1 MNIKKYELSFKT
13 INTINSIQGPNI
25 SYENM
30 SFFKENDKNKTL
42 LIYDGGGFGDKIMFS
57 RFIPKLCNSFKDNK
71 IIFFVSDKL
80 VWFFNKVFKNIH
92 NLRLV
97 HESTPIFIGKYDY
110 HCSLLS
116 LLKHFNITYDKL
128 YTVNIQ

>member
-1 MNIKKYELSFKT
+1 MSFKT

-71 IIFFVSDKL
+71 IIFL
-80 VWFFNKVFKNIH
+80 
-92 NLRLV
+92 
-97 HESTPIFIGKYDY
+97 
-110 HCSLLS
+110 
-116 LLKHFNITYDKL
+116 
-128 YTVNIQ
+128 